1 MAIEGLNFFG
11 VATLLGLMAFALM
24 VGAVTVAEEKLVDAE
39 ACPELG
45 GVDWY
50 G

>member
-1 MAIEGLNFFG
+1 MEGLNFFG
-11 VATLLGLMAFALM
+11 VATTLELVASALM
-24 VGAVTVAEEKLVDAE
+24 VAAVTVAEEKLVDAE